1 MSDLFINYKH
11 ETHHLRLI
19 PQDFKGEVIVWQATF
34 DHDIYTYFEAN
45 EFAEIWDLMS
55 LALDAYAEYAAD
67 DETVTIEWEVEK

>member
-45 EFAEIWDLMS
+45 EQAELWDLMT
-55 LALDAYAEYAAD
+55 LALDAYAEYNANAQV
-67 DETVTIEWEVEK
+67 ETIKWEVDK